1 MSHRS
6 QRIMQELNETTYR
19 ELSDIGIEALCLM
32 PMDQLLKVVD
42 TVREAMSRTQRAK
55 FDQHFSR
62 EMAE

>member
-6 QRIMQELNETTYR
+6 QRIMEELNQTTYR

-32 PMDQLLKVVD
+32 PMDQLFKTID
-42 TVREAMSRTQRAK
+42 AVREAMSRTQRAK
-55 FDQHFSR
+55 FDQHFVR